1 MAQSAPLYSSTSL
14 SSRLAGALDQI
25 VEQADILSG
34 YRIGKYLDRYS
45 EPSPAASFAGSAFG
59 VEYALRGTAS
69 IHLTYAIRDV
79 AVFTIEEARERLQ
92 ALLDGGFVPDGLADL
107 IEYLNDKFLKIETHI
122 GKDGGKVNYL
132 VDLKSGGAVPA
143 HQVDPRL
150 SHKAMLTTRLRDSMR
165 SQFGVA
171 GPAQSSVSWQGMM
184 FAMDDHEDGMSYT
197 VSGKEAYY
205 GRVHA
210 IASTDPEKNEEILRK
225 AKAAGIELVVPA
237 RHGSQPGEMVAGMP
251 ILRRSQS
258 LKAAEINPAFSHETL
273 SLAFGKSMFTAY
285 EEMFD
290 RSADVEK
297 SVTST
302 STISITDFYSRFRI
316 DPHHDEPVVEAAP
329 DDDFGFPEPEDTR
342 DFVIRRSATDELHLY
357 VWDRSDDEKV
367 AVDPQGLP
375 AGEYERETAYGTL
388 EGYTYVNE
396 SGKMIH
402 LDLDRERVNLAI
414 SHRDEQLGVDYGSS
428 PSRRLH

>member
-1 MAQSAPLYSSTSL
+1 MAQTAPLYSSTSL
-14 SSRLAGALDQI
+14 SSRLAGAIDQL

-45 EPSPAASFAGSAFG
+45 EPSPAVSFAGSAFG
-59 VEYALRGTAS
+59 VEHALKGTAS

-92 ALLDGGFVPDGLADL
+92 AFIDGGFVPEGIADL
-107 IEYLNDKFLKIETHI
+107 IEYLNDRFLRIETHI

-150 SHKAMLTTRLRDSMR
+150 SHKALLTTRLRESMR
-165 SQFGVA
+165 NQFGVS
-171 GPAQSSVSWQGMM
+171 GPAQSSTSWQGMM
-184 FAMDDHEDGMSYT
+184 FAMDDDENGMSYT
-197 VSGKEAYY
+197 VSGKDAYY

-210 IASTDPEKNEEILRK
+210 IASTDPVKNEEILRK
-225 AKAAGIELVVPA
+225 AREAGIELVVPT
-237 RHGSQPGEMVAGMP
+237 RPGSRPDEMVAGMP
-251 ILRRSQS
+251 ILRKSQS
-258 LKAAEINPAFSHETL
+258 LKAAEVNPEFSHETL

-285 EEMFD
+285 EEMFE
-290 RSADVEK
+290 RSADVEAPVRGTSAI
-297 SVTST
+297 SV
-302 STISITDFYSRFRI
+302 TDFYSRFRI
-316 DPHHDEPVVEAAP
+316 DPQAQEPIVEVEQDA
-329 DDDFGFPEPEDTR
+329 DFGFGEPEEVR
-342 DFVIRRSATDELHLY
+342 DFVIRRASSDELRLY
-357 VWDRSDDEKV
+357 VWDRTEDEQV
-367 AVDPQGLP
+367 AADPQSLP
-375 AGEYERETAYGTL
+375 SGEYERETAYGIL

-402 LDLDRERVNLAI
+402 LDLDRERVNLATN
-414 SHRDEQLGVDYGSS
+414 HRDEHLGVDYGSS